1 MQQKGRSG
9 KKHQNTK
16 PQSQPTKRQERK
28 SGRQRRTRMA
38 RPATEPSGG
47 HRSMYRKGQD
57 PNQTRGGEW
66 GERASVG
73 LLSRISSWSIMQKYE
88 AYRSASPMGSPMGSP
103 VVLINS
109 SSSPLSRHP
118 SLPLRPR
125 REAKRVNNTSD
136 SRVGERCDEFSIRHA
151 HQRPP
156 PAAHPLRFAG
166 GEFSSAKLRSGSRCT
181 PWRTSWVR

>member
-1 MQQKGRSG
+1 
-9 KKHQNTK
+9 
-16 PQSQPTKRQERK
+16 
-28 SGRQRRTRMA
+28 MA

-73 LLSRISSWSIMQKYE
+73 LLGRISPWSIMQKYKT
-88 AYRSASPMGSPMGSP
+88 YRSA
-103 VVLINS
+103 L
-109 SSSPLSRHP
+109 LSRHP

-125 REAKRVNNTSD
+125 REAKRVNNTMA
-136 SRVGERCDEFSIRHA
+136 SRVGERFDECSIRHA

-166 GEFSSAKLRSGSRCT
+166 GRSE
-181 PWRTSWVR
+181 